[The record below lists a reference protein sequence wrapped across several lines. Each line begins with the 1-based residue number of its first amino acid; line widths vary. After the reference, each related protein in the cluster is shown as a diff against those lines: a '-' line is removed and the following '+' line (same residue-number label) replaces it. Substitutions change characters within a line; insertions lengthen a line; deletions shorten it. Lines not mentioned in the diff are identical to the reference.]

1 MDSTQMWFCRDMW
14 VDAARSGLKNTDR
27 GHHRNQNKRE
37 LIEVAQ
43 NIEPLEKREQDL
55 KAKAK
60 RAEADKRADADV
72 AAEELADGEK
82 AKGRVAAE
90 IAAQVA
96 AAAEDDPAAQRE
108 VPNRDKNDAHADNDG
123 TESPADGGSGTDIDA
138 MDEDAANPAPE
149 ALKKE
154 DLPFMI
160 PNTEFLPARIL
171 VNPRCLTTYGGVSH
185 TKLATDL
192 FGGPKDHVSHG
203 DGNYALEDWAGAP
216 DSFVC
221 QEMRTTG
228 GRTAAKSQRRVSF
241 LLQQEVS

>member
-1 MDSTQMWFCRDMW
+1 
-14 VDAARSGLKNTDR
+14 
-27 GHHRNQNKRE
+27 
-37 LIEVAQ
+37 
-43 NIEPLEKREQDL
+43 
-55 KAKAK
+55 
-60 RAEADKRADADV
+60 
-72 AAEELADGEK
+72 
-82 AKGRVAAE
+82 
-90 IAAQVA
+90 
-96 AAAEDDPAAQRE
+96 
-108 VPNRDKNDAHADNDG
+108 
-123 TESPADGGSGTDIDA
+123 
-138 MDEDAANPAPE
+138 
-149 ALKKE
+149 
-154 DLPFMI
+154 MI